1 MGKFRPDHRASRL
14 VRSAGQD
21 RKNRSGQSL
30 FARRASDQITGAKGA
45 KRTEMEGWRMSNL
58 QILLLIGAFL
68 TLTLTSFIWFVAT
81 WDAEK
86 EQPVSL
92 TVPTPTERDLS

>member
-1 MGKFRPDHRASRL
+1 
-14 VRSAGQD
+14 
-21 RKNRSGQSL
+21 
-30 FARRASDQITGAKGA
+30 
-45 KRTEMEGWRMSNL
+45 MSNL

-68 TLTLTSFIWFVAT
+68 TLTLASFIWFIAT

>member
-1 MGKFRPDHRASRL
+1 
-14 VRSAGQD
+14 
-21 RKNRSGQSL
+21 
-30 FARRASDQITGAKGA
+30 
-45 KRTEMEGWRMSNL
+45 MSNL

-68 TLTLTSFIWFVAT
+68 TLTLASFIWFIAT

-86 EQPVSL
+86 EQSVSL